1 MSEAEHWFGVANYLH
16 GPVSRPFWTSANGT
30 AVAER
35 KALP

>member
-1 MSEAEHWFGVANYLH
+1 MSEAEHRFGVANYLH
-16 GPVSRPFWTSANGT
+16 VPVSRPPGTSADGT